1 MHKLTKVILVA
12 LLVLAGAVLLTRD
25 AAAQPPAPTRFY
37 LSKFEVA
44 SVPAAPF
51 DLVEV
56 ALDFAPGAFTPPHT
70 HGGQAFVTVIEG
82 EFTIRQGGT
91 DTKITAGQTVV
102 EPNVVHEGGNTASA
116 NTRIVVTFLLP
127 KGAAPTTNVPTAT
140 PTAVP
145 TATPTA
151 PAPTRLYLS
160 KFEVASHPPVPFDL
174 VQAGFD
180 FPPGS
185 SVAPHTH
192 PGQAF
197 VTVLQGELTIR
208 RQGTETKLTAGQTFA
223 ESPSVVHDFV
233 GNTSG
238 ANTRFAVSFLLP
250 KGAPTSTPVQAAP
263 PPAPQAVPTAGGEP
277 PLGQGTT
284 LPLALVVGSVL
295 VLGGGLLTALL
306 VRRRRR

>member
-140 PTAVP
+140 PTA
-145 TATPTA
+145 

-160 KFEVASHPPVPFDL
+160 KFEVASHPPVPFDW

-180 FPPGS
+180 FQPGS
-185 SVAPHTH
+185 SAAPQTH
-192 PGQAF
+192 PGPAF

-250 KGAPTSTPVQAAP
+250 KGAPTSTPVQASP
-263 PPAPQAVPTAGGEP
+263 PPAPQAVPSAGGEP
-277 PLGQGTT
+277 PLSQSTT

-295 VLGGGLLTALL
+295 FLGGGLLTALSL
-306 VRRRRR
+306 RRRRT